1 MPSYVVE
8 TFVPTE
14 ARARFTRTV
23 AALRAATE
31 GRPDALRIRHVR
43 SFLVPGDEMGFHVL
57 EAGTAI
63 EIARLAEAAGIEIER
78 VVEVVTIDG
87 PDWEETR

>member
-1 MPSYVVE
+1 MANFVVE
-8 TFVPTE
+8 TFVPAE
-14 ARARFTRTV
+14 DRSRFARSV
-23 AALRAATE
+23 EALRAAT
-31 GRPDALRIRHVR
+31 GRSRDGLRVRHVR

-57 EAGTAI
+57 EAVTAI

-87 PDWEETR
+87 PDMEEDT

>member
-8 TFVPTE
+8 TYVPSE

-23 AALRAATE
+23 AALRAASE
-31 GRPDALRIRHVR
+31 GAPDALGIRHVR

-63 EIARLAEAAGIEIER
+63 EISRLAEAAGIEIER
-78 VVEVVTIDG
+78 VVEVVPIDG
-87 PDWEETR
+87 PEWEETR